1 MTPRHS
7 TRLGIGLGLA
17 PLVLSLG
24 GCVEDREGI
33 TGTQSLAIELVA
45 PADPGTVDQRLPDS
59 ARMVTVHVTA
69 KDHDNEIDTSF
80 NDPVRVYAQF
90 LGTVTPDLNQM
101 PLATIQMQNGVATNQ
116 EITLPFVYGPTTLW
130 FDNGT
135 GFGGDYEHG
144 PIAGTS
150 ETLWYRDPWIA
161 DLQTP
166 RDETAVDALSRTPL
180 TDKQI
185 NVTESRYG
193 ARGRLVVTS
202 VYAQGYTVADVQCA
216 DEQGTP
222 PCTSQAYDHLLVFT
236 FSAPRD
242 QHGRLL
248 EPGREIERITG
259 GLSEF
264 NGLTEVGFPRTYAAE
279 GPDDAP
285 ALHPERMPAPALFD
299 PAWFGPLSSPDG
311 MINFERN
318 ESGPIEIRNAVVC
331 QLDDEYATFKQWKLD
346 PAGEGGD
353 CSRKRNVLNI
363 ITAGSD
369 FATDPATLVGRTL
382 PSVVGILR
390 PVNIGS
396 FNVWIVYPR
405 GGDDI
410 VLQ

>member
-1 MTPRHS
+1 MISRH
-7 TRLGIGLGLA
+7 RIGLVLGPALA
-17 PLVLSLG
+17 LLPALG
-24 GCVEDREGI
+24 GCVEHRDGI
-33 TGTQSLAIELVA
+33 TGTQSLQIELVA
-45 PADPGTVDQRLPDS
+45 PTDPGTVDQRLPDT

-69 KDHDNEIDTSF
+69 KDHANQVDTSF
-80 NDPVRVYAQF
+80 EEPVRVYAQF

-101 PLATIQMQNGVATNQ
+101 PLATLQMQAGVATDQ
-116 EITLPFVYGPTTLW
+116 SITLPFVYGPTTLW

-135 GFGGDYEHG
+135 GFGTDYEHG
-144 PIAGTS
+144 AIVGAS
-150 ETLWYRDPWIA
+150 ETLWYRDPWIV
-161 DLQTP
+161 DLQRP
-166 RDETAVDALSRTPL
+166 RDEMAVDALSKTPL

-185 NVTESRYG
+185 NVTSSRYG

-202 VYAQGYTVADVQCA
+202 VYAQGYTVADVECA

-222 PCTSQAYDHLLVFT
+222 PCTSQAYDHMLVFT

-242 QHGRLL
+242 QYGRLL
-248 EPGREIERITG
+248 EVGREIRRFTG

-279 GPDDAP
+279 GPDETP
-285 ALHPERMPAPALFD
+285 QLHPERMPPPALFD

-318 ESGPIEIRNAVVC
+318 ESGAIEIRGAKVC
-331 QLDDEYATFKQWKLD
+331 ELDEEYTTFKQWKLD

-363 ITAGSD
+363 ITTGSD
-369 FATDPATLVGRTL
+369 FATDPSTLVGRTL
-382 PSVVGILR
+382 PRVVGILR

-396 FNVWIVYPR
+396 FNVWIVFPR

-410 VLQ
+410 DLQ